1 MLINA
6 SFGNY
11 LPGSPYGW
19 GTSGIF
25 VLHTIPSFTA
35 ITLGSP
41 CPPKYRVTLFRIG
54 GVARHVRTDKD
65 EK

>member
-1 MLINA
+1 MTLANAVTPIGTMLTNA

-41 CPPKYRVTLFRIG
+41 CPPK
-54 GVARHVRTDKD
+54 
-65 EK
+65 